1 MERTNKQV
9 GLEGSGYLFLE
20 VLQRLRGLKTKLT
33 LKLWGID
40 EVKGTILRMIYF
52 TVIISIIFLIFVV
65 IVNYY

>member
-33 LKLWGID
+33 LKL
-40 EVKGTILRMIYF
+40 
-52 TVIISIIFLIFVV
+52 
-65 IVNYY
+65 